1 MPSLS
6 SMEVPPRA
14 DGIALCSAFVFE
26 AVLIVAGNLLKIAFF
41 AMKKKLRKKS
51 LLLVI
56 NMAFAD
62 AMLGAVSLPLYI
74 YLWVGPH
81 FNLWSFKA
89 SLEMLF
95 FICDTIFS
103 QASLISA
110 VFISCERFF
119 AVFWPLK
126 HKTLSMRAHRI
137 AVFMVWTLAIIVSTM
152 TIVPIYLLSKKHA
165 WCIWVSFPLTY
176 LVIVCYCNIG
186 IWRKCQKQRFALQIG
201 QISATKNKR
210 LTKTLLLVSFIA
222 VVSWFPL
229 VINNYLIFFQKLNF
243 RRSYLVNG
251 IVDIL
256 NYSNSFLNPVVYA
269 LRISEFRQSLFSCC
283 SRRQAVTKREAS
295 ELEPRGRVNMAAV
308 SPPVMQLRALPTHPS
323 YPFQALDQSS
333 MNTCRRLWSTMNSRH
348 EKTFFNNFYQENTT
362 VTRYKNCNYFASGI
376 FDFGICNLAQGMT
389 GISEVPLT
397 RNPGSST

>member
-1 MPSLS
+1 MENISTSTSPNNSVPSLS

-26 AVLIVAGNLLKIAFF
+26 AVLIVAGNLLTIAFF
-41 AMKKKLRKKS
+41 TMKKKLRKKS

-62 AMLGAVSLPLYI
+62 VMLGAVSLPLYI

-119 AVFWPLK
+119 AIFWPLK

-137 AVFMVWTLAIIVSTM
+137 AVFMVWTLAIFVSTM

-165 WCIWVSFPLTY
+165 WYIWVSFPLTY
-176 LVIVCYCNIG
+176 LVIVCCCNIG

-201 QISATKNKR
+201 QISATKKQTFNENVA
-210 LTKTLLLVSFIA
+210 VSFFHCNC
-222 VVSWFPL
+222 VL
-229 VINNYLIFFQKLNF
+229 VPFGDKQLSNIF
-243 RRSYLVNG
+243 
-251 IVDIL
+251 
-256 NYSNSFLNPVVYA
+256 
-269 LRISEFRQSLFSCC
+269 
-283 SRRQAVTKREAS
+283 
-295 ELEPRGRVNMAAV
+295 
-308 SPPVMQLRALPTHPS
+308 
-323 YPFQALDQSS
+323 
-333 MNTCRRLWSTMNSRH
+333 
-348 EKTFFNNFYQENTT
+348 
-362 VTRYKNCNYFASGI
+362 
-376 FDFGICNLAQGMT
+376 
-389 GISEVPLT
+389 SEVEF
-397 RNPGSST
+397 SSKLSC

>member
-1 MPSLS
+1 MENISTSTSPNNSVPSLS

-26 AVLIVAGNLLKIAFF
+26 AVLIVAGNLLTIAFF

-62 AMLGAVSLPLYI
+62 VMLGAVSLPLYI
-74 YLWVGPH
+74 YLWIGPH

-89 SLEMLF
+89 SLELLF

-126 HKTLSMRAHRI
+126 HKTLLMRAHRI
-137 AVFMVWTLAIIVSTM
+137 AVFMVWTLTIFVSTM
-152 TIVPIYLLSKKHA
+152 TIVPIYLLSKTHA
-165 WCIWVSFPLTY
+165 WYIWVSFPLTY
-176 LVIVCYCNIG
+176 LLIVCCCNIS

-210 LTKTLLLVSFIA
+210 LTKTLLLVSFIP

-256 NYSNSFLNPVVYA
+256 NYSNSFLNPVVYS
-269 LRISEFRQSLFSCC
+269 LRIPEFRQSLFSCC
-283 SRRQAVTKREAS
+283 SRRQAITKREAS

-308 SPPVMQLRALPTHPS
+308 LSPVIHLRALSTHPS
-323 YPFQALDQSS
+323 YPQLALDQSS
-333 MNTCRRLWSTMNSRH
+333 MNTCTRL
-348 EKTFFNNFYQENTT
+348 
-362 VTRYKNCNYFASGI
+362 
-376 FDFGICNLAQGMT
+376 
-389 GISEVPLT
+389 
-397 RNPGSST
+397 